1 MRRLIAIA
9 ALIASLAL
17 ARSVASA
24 EVGIADEPAVRGWA
38 LLQEGP
44 AISFE
49 KDVVRGDIIPDGIRL
64 AEVPNYPQYGFVILN
79 TERLIVDTAT
89 RKVIAVY

>member
-9 ALIASLAL
+9 ALIASLAEVPGL
-17 ARSVASA
+17 TSA
-24 EVGIADEPAVRGWA
+24 EVTIADEPAVRGWA

-44 AISFE
+44 AVTFE
-49 KDVVRGDIIPDGIRL
+49 KDVLRGDVIPDGIKL

-79 TERLIVDTAT
+79 TERLIVDAQT